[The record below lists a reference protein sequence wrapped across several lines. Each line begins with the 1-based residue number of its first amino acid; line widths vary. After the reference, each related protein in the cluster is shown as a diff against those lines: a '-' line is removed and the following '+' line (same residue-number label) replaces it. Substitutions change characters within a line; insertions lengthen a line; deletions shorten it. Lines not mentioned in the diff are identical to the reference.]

1 MDWDVGAFVED
12 TDKLR
17 NFVEDDFDFFEYE
30 QGRSSTIVVA
40 GRLKSHIQFWRSI
53 GASQFILDVIEHGYR
68 IPFHS
73 TPPVSFS
80 SNNKSALAHSDFV
93 TKLFPNCWLPIA
105 FLNRRSCPITST
117 LFPFLFS
124 HLGKRG

>member
-1 MDWDVGAFVED
+1 MDWDVGALVED

-53 GASQFILDVIEHGYR
+53 GASQFILDVIEHGFR
-68 IPFHS
+68 ILFHS
-73 TPPVSFS
+73 SLFMFSFHCLFRDAGDLGVGGIVKDHKGVICHLPWTANKMFRS
-80 SNNKSALAHSDFV
+80 STWRELKAVDICL
-93 TKLFPNCWLPIA
+93 
-105 FLNRRSCPITST
+105 
-117 LFPFLFS
+117 
-124 HLGKRG
+124 

>member
-1 MDWDVGAFVED
+1 MDSDVGALVED

-17 NFVEDDFDFFEYE
+17 NFVEDDFDFFFEYE

-80 SNNKSALAHSDFV
+80 SYNKSALTHSDFV
-93 TKLFPNCWLPIA
+93 NEA
-105 FLNRRSCPITST
+105 VS
-117 LFPFLFS
+117 
-124 HLGKRG
+124 